1 MAPVSLSPSRVAS
14 LLDAHAPFEPVEL
27 SPSISAWNAR
37 DAIPLWNAIEAEVG
51 CEVGPPFFAMPWPG
65 AQLIAWAVATERLDV
80 SGKRVLDV
88 GAGSGVASVACA
100 RQGAHVVAC
109 DVDPIACAAAEALA
123 GRHGVEVR
131 VVCADALA
139 RAERG
144 LDFDVVLAG
153 DLVYSRR
160 AGERLGRAVELW
172 RSAGVKVA
180 LADGERP
187 YFDPCGLDE
196 SLCATVRVPRA
207 IEGQGRR
214 TARLYLG

>member
-1 MAPVSLSPSRVAS
+1 MASAPLSPSRVAS

-27 SPSISAWNAR
+27 SPSISAWSAR
-37 DAIPLWNAIEAEVG
+37 DAIPLWSAIEAEVG
-51 CEVGPPFFAMPWPG
+51 REVGPPFFATPWPG
-65 AQLIAWAVATERLDV
+65 AQLIAWAVEAGLFDV

-100 RQGAHVVAC
+100 RKGARVVAC
-109 DVDPIACAAAEALA
+109 DLDPIACAAAEALA
-123 GRHGVEVR
+123 ERHGVEVR
-131 VVCADALA
+131 VACEDALA
-139 RAERG
+139 RAELA
-144 LDFDVVLAG
+144 LDFDVVVAG
-153 DLVYSRR
+153 DLVYSRDQ
-160 AGERLGRAVELW
+160 AERLRRAVELW

-207 IEGQGRR
+207 IEGQGLRK
-214 TARLYLG
+214 ARLYLG